1 MLNSMRDKNE
11 GTYRGEEGTT
21 PDLRPRLVQKI
32 AVETSYELSWKVKVM
47 DKKTNKIKTLFL
59 VRYKLRENYLKKYLK
74 ITKSLFLLLIKKCS
88 LGTNNAKNI

>member
-1 MLNSMRDKNE
+1 MRDKNE

-32 AVETSYELSWKVKVM
+32 AEETSYELSWKVKVM